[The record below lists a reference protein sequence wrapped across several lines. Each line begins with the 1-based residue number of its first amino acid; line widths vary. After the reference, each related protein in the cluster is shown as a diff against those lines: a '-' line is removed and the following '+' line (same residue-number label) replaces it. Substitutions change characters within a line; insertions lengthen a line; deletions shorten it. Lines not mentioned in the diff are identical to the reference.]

1 MTMRLPTSEMSISA
15 STDEHELRLLLD
27 QDFRDEV
34 IGLLE
39 ELDAER
45 HQRERQPQENR
56 REYPA
61 RCEQRFFDDLL
72 RAWIPRVYSEG
83 MRPRVL

>member
-15 STDEHELRLLLD
+15 STDEHEIGFFLD

-45 HQRERQPQENR
+45 HQRERQPEENR

-61 RCEQRFFDDLL
+61 RSEQRFLGDFFQLGSHVST
-72 RAWIPRVYSEG
+72 PKV
-83 MRPRVL
+83 